1 MAVYSI
7 VTGRPLTKAPTFQY
21 LAGSDAFPLW
31 FVREV
36 NGLLSSPEH
45 YGVCAGVGLVA
56 RLAHCLASIGSGFSQ
71 PKCVERCFEFTKQ
84 FDADYRQSI
93 VDAYNYEVDEII
105 DGFAVVCKLHDRGT
119 ASVHRL
125 VRVLKQRR
133 DDLESV
139 VFVCGFAINHMRTG
153 IGMPGV
159 ERIDAVARAYS
170 DKLKDDHR
178 HCSVI
183 EPRLN
188 LIYTHPPHA
197 WWGVKGVL

>member
-7 VTGRPLTKAPTFQY
+7 VTGRPITRVPTFQY

-36 NGLLSSPEH
+36 NGLLNSPER

-56 RLAHCLASIGSGFSQ
+56 RLAHCVTENSSAFSQ
-71 PKCVERCFEFTKQ
+71 PKCVERCFDFTKQ
-84 FDADYRQSI
+84 FDAEYKASI
-93 VDAYNYEVDEII
+93 IDSYNHEVDEII
-105 DGFAVVCKLHDRGT
+105 DGFAVVCKLHARG
-119 ASVHRL
+119 ASSVHRL
-125 VRVLKQRR
+125 IRVLKQRR

-139 VFVCGFAINHMRTG
+139 GYICGFVTNYTRIVS
-153 IGMPGV
+153 MPGA

-178 HCSVI
+178 YCSVV

-197 WWGVKGVL
+197 WWGVKGKL

>member
-1 MAVYSI
+1 VAVYSI
-7 VTGRPLTKAPTFQY
+7 VTGKPIIRVPTFQY
-21 LAGSDAFPLW
+21 LAGSTSFPLW

-36 NGLLSSPEH
+36 NGLLSSPER

-56 RLAHCLASIGSGFSQ
+56 RLAHCLAAPSSGFSQ
-71 PKCVERCFEFTKQ
+71 PKCVERCYDFTKQ
-84 FDADYRQSI
+84 FDADYKQSI
-93 VDAYNYEVDEII
+93 VDAYNHEVDEII

-119 ASVHRL
+119 SSVHRL
-125 VRVLKQRR
+125 IRVLKQRR

-139 VFVCGFAINHMRTG
+139 VFLCGFVTNYMRIT

-170 DKLKDDHR
+170 DKLGDDHR
-178 HCSVI
+178 YCSVI